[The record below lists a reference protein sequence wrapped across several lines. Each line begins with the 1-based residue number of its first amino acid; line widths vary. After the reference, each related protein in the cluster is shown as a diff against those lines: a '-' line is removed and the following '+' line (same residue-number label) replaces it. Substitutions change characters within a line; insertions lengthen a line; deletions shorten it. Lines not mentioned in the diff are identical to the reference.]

1 MYSKDKHFHDAIE
14 KIKKYVELYSKEDNL
29 EIEFR
34 LGYNEEDEFKTD
46 IGKELYDKIY
56 NTMIL
61 SDDSWSKINQEFSED
76 YFYSGKRMSVTK
88 DETICIKK
96 EKIATFDYA
105 FKGSGFDLRISF
117 SREIPTKKF
126 DLEKYNYKRI
136 KDRTSFLHKHLS
148 YDLTKVTMDDNN
160 IEDHLFEVELEIK
173 KIDLTKMT
181 SHYIIHDA
189 LLKITDLVKICE
201 DIDYDYSLKLT
212 KENVY

>member
-88 DETICIKK
+88 DETIMHSKVL
-96 EKIATFDYA
+96 
-105 FKGSGFDLRISF
+105 DLI
-117 SREIPTKKF
+117 
-126 DLEKYNYKRI
+126 
-136 KDRTSFLHKHLS
+136 
-148 YDLTKVTMDDNN
+148 
-160 IEDHLFEVELEIK
+160 
-173 KIDLTKMT
+173 
-181 SHYIIHDA
+181 
-189 LLKITDLVKICE
+189 
-201 DIDYDYSLKLT
+201 
-212 KENVY
+212 